1 MPLKA
6 IGQAMLGTDHPSA
19 KPWCDPPQWTPETS
33 VEDDL
38 DTRPLTRA
46 MFEAA
51 VAAVIDLP
59 TLFTRMKEEA
69 SLKLYEAILTQTQRW
84 MVNVAQRPKFVQ
96 VSTIVPSSSSSSSSS
111 LSSSVRG
118 QRENESC
125 VTTHGTRVSLV
136 NTSTSKSIEVV
147 RLDIVKDPVLGFRLH
162 HPKGRYSDGQCED
175 ALECCDWNL
184 RRRQPDGSLCPRYQ
198 SARPLRRRDG
208 V

>member
-1 MPLKA
+1 MQGCVRVVYHPCATMAALLLPTSLKSHVFDVQCGYEQLRGHHSVPLKF
-6 IGQAMLGTDHPSA
+6 IGQSMLGTDHPSA
-19 KPWCDPPQWTPETS
+19 KPWCGPPQWTPETS

-96 VSTIVPSSSSSSSSS
+96 VSTILPSSSSSS
-111 LSSSVRG
+111 LSSS
-118 QRENESC
+118 S
-125 VTTHGTRVSLV
+125 S
-136 NTSTSKSIEVV
+136 S
-147 RLDIVKDPVLGFRLH
+147 
-162 HPKGRYSDGQCED
+162 
-175 ALECCDWNL
+175 
-184 RRRQPDGSLCPRYQ
+184 
-198 SARPLRRRDG
+198 
-208 V
+208 